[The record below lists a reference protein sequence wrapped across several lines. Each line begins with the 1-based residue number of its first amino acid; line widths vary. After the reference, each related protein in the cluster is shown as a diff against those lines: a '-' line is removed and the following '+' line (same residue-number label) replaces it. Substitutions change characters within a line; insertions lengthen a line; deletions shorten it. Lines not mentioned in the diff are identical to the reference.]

1 MIKSCLPASRDSLQP
16 PVKSRSELSRAF
28 LFTLLAGWIV
38 LSAAGVFYSRSKD
51 IAPGIAAP
59 IVAAFL
65 LEYTFYLV
73 PGFAGLREWLADRV
87 PVRLLAL
94 CLALSALA
102 PYLLYS
108 LPTGQFRA
116 QSAIRLAALVLAIS
130 FWYIWQRPTP
140 IADLTILALVVA
152 PLIARLFFKQIYTS
166 PIPLVSIDVLGHL
179 MLIRLTASVMLMLRE
194 VEGTGFGFLPTAN
207 EWRIGLRYFLF
218 FLPVGLAVSAGL
230 RILHVRFSWRS
241 LAQAPFWFLAALW
254 VIALF
259 EEFLARGL
267 FQRWITDW
275 TGRPNLAL
283 LCASVA
289 YGLSHLWYHHT
300 FPNWRDAILTTVLG
314 WFCGKAYQQAG
325 GIRAAMV
332 THALA
337 VTVYQTLLG
346 LT

>member
-1 MIKSCLPASRDSLQP
+1 VIKSCLPASSHSLPP
-16 PVKSRSELSRAF
+16 PVKSRSEWLRAF
-28 LFTLLAGWIV
+28 LFALIAGWIA
-38 LSAAGVFYSRSKD
+38 LGAAGVFYSRSKG
-51 IAPGIAAP
+51 IAPVMAAP

-65 LEYTFYLV
+65 LEYAFYLV
-73 PGFAGLREWLADRV
+73 PGFVGLREWLADRI

-94 CLALSALA
+94 FLTLSALA

-130 FWYIWQRPTP
+130 FWYVWQRPTP

-152 PLIARLFFKQIYTS
+152 PLIAKLFFKQIYTS
-166 PIPLVSIDVLGHL
+166 PIPPVAIDVLGQL

-207 EWRIGLRYFLF
+207 EWRIGLKYFLF

-230 RILHVRFSWRS
+230 RMLHIRFSSKS
-241 LAQAPFWFLAALW
+241 LAQAPFWFFAALW

-283 LCASVA
+283 LCASAA

-314 WFCGKAYQQAG
+314 WFCGKAYQDAG

-346 LT
+346 